1 MVGIVVEDFEQTKLK
16 DQGRASMFR
25 RCFIGGLL
33 TSMVLSLGA
42 SGAVSQER
50 KFPSQTIR
58 IIVPFAPG
66 GGVDT
71 LARLIAERIQTKSGT
86 SVIVE
91 NRAGANAT
99 LGGTFVQRAPADGY
113 TVLFS
118 SNTHTMSKLVLVDA
132 PYDPLAD
139 FAPIARVGEAPLLV
153 VMSPKMTPSTLA
165 EVGAAIK
172 KNPEQWSAGT
182 PALGSPSHIATIQ
195 FMQLTKTNLSVVP
208 YRGTAP
214 ALNDVAGGHIQ
225 LLTDAIVILLPM
237 AKDGKVKGLA
247 VTTKKRS
254 PLAPEIPTSA
264 ESGLPGLEVV
274 SWYGMWGPKELPA
287 DIIKTLNAA
296 CADAVRELAES
307 GRLTAVGV
315 TPVYET
321 PKEFAAYQAAEVARN
336 ADLLKSVGFKPQ

>member
-1 MVGIVVEDFEQTKLK
+1 
-16 DQGRASMFR
+16 MFR

-33 TSMVLSLGA
+33 TSIFLPLGA
-42 SGAVSQER
+42 SSAISQDR
-50 KFPSQTIR
+50 KFPSQPIR

-71 LARLIAERIQTKSGT
+71 LARLIAERIQTKSGA

-99 LGGTFVQRAPADGY
+99 LGGTFVQRAPADGT

-118 SNTHTMSKLVLVDA
+118 SNTHTMSKLVLTDS

-139 FAPIARVGEAPLLV
+139 FTPIARVGEAPLLV
-153 VMSPKMTPSTLA
+153 VMSPKMTQATLA

-172 KNPEQWSAGT
+172 KNPEQWAAGT

-195 FMQLTKTNLSVVP
+195 FMQLTKANLSVVP

-247 VTTKKRS
+247 VTTQKRS

-287 DIIKTLNAA
+287 DIINALNTA
-296 CADAVRELAES
+296 CADAVRELADS

-336 ADLLKSVGFKPQ
+336 AELLKSVGFKPQ

>member
-1 MVGIVVEDFEQTKLK
+1 
-16 DQGRASMFR
+16 MFR

-33 TSMVLSLGA
+33 TSIFFSLGA
-42 SGAVSQER
+42 SSAISQDR
-50 KFPSQTIR
+50 KFPSQAIR

-71 LARLIAERIQTKSGT
+71 LARLIAERIQTKSGA

-118 SNTHTMSKLVLVDA
+118 SNTHTMSKLVLTDS

-153 VMSPKMTPSTLA
+153 VMSPKMTQSTLA
-165 EVGAAIK
+165 EVGAAVK
-172 KNPEQWSAGT
+172 KNPEQWAAGT

-195 FMQLTKTNLSVVP
+195 FMQLTKANLSVVP

-264 ESGLPGLEVV
+264 ESGLSGLEVV

-287 DIIKTLNAA
+287 DIINALNAA
-296 CADAVRELAES
+296 CADAVRELADS

-336 ADLLKSVGFKPQ
+336 AELLKSVGFKPQ